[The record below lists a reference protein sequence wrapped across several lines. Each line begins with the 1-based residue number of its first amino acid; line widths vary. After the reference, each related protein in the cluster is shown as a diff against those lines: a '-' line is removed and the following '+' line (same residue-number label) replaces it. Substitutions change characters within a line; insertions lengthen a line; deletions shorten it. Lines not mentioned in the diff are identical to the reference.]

1 MRHSFYHAD
10 LGQQNAV
17 FDSFAIQI
25 AIIQYSGRSKH
36 AWALAKP
43 LAKPLKKISKITYT
57 ASRF

>member
-1 MRHSFYHAD
+1 MRHYFYHTD
-10 LGQQNAV
+10 RGQQNTV

-25 AIIQYSGRSKH
+25 AISQYSGRSKR
-36 AWALAKP
+36 AWA